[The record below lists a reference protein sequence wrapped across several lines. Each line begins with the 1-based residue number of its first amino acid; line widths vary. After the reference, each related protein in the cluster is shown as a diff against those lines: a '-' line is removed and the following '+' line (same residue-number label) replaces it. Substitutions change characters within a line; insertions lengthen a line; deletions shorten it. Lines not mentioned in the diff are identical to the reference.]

1 MLNYVLE
8 VNICWLG
15 FYLLYGLV
23 LSRET
28 FFEYNRWYLLAGLV
42 GGLVIPLVEYQ
53 IIVEQII
60 EIPSMSLDLEGL
72 SGMTATAVAADEPSV
87 REMLLK
93 GLFVVYLLGV
103 AILAVR
109 FMMGLLR
116 IGWLYWRGTKMERP
130 GYALVKTPSVH
141 PPFSFFHWLFQ
152 SQRIPLDEADE
163 EKIITHEIEHI
174 RQWHSLDVLLVE
186 LIGIVLWFSP
196 LVWLYRRSLRMI
208 HEYQA
213 DEAVLQT
220 TKRKSY
226 GHLLI
231 RQSMSGPPIAIANHF
246 IHSQLKKRLTMM
258 TRKKSTQRSLMKY
271 TFILPILAVLLMAFA
286 PTKVY
291 KMVPVE
297 VPTTVESNP
306 GPDLEKIKQDL
317 AGILAKRAYA
327 KTNIDGE
334 LAGSFAKTYDKYIR
348 AYPAYKKEITSVAV
362 KVAAKYDMDTTVE
375 NDEMVGGQFRK
386 PFKAKEHLIAI
397 ESVEDNGAN
406 PSIRIRDT
414 ENLDPIYI
422 IDGKPSTK
430 LEVETLNPEAI
441 ETINVLK
448 GSSAEKAYGAD
459 GANGVILI
467 QTKNGRAIQQS
478 EGKEEKEGIF
488 FKITDDKIETI
499 QNIDASEPV
508 QKVKETAFSTIEQD
522 VKEGQT
528 PARST
533 IKIRGN
539 VSKNDGKPLFV
550 VDDEIMER
558 NGEEP
563 LNELDPNDIQS
574 INVLKGEAATTKY
587 GVQGADGVVEV
598 FTKGYKKQTQA
609 DAMPRFA
616 GCEDLADA
624 GQKDG
629 CSKKLLMNY
638 IITNMQYPK
647 AAKEAGTQGKV
658 MVSFV
663 VKKSGK
669 VAEVQIA
676 GGADDAQLR
685 NEALRIVK
693 AMPDWVPG
701 TSKGKVVDVEMKLPI
716 NFALNTNNSPQKVVD
731 QMPLFPGIS
740 PTEGTAAERKQISD
754 RSMLEFIYSNL
765 KYPKAAKE
773 AGVQGTVLLS
783 FTVTKAGQME
793 DLRVEKTPSPEL
805 GKAAY
810 VALNKLEG
818 TWTPGKNNGKAVATE
833 LTIPIKFKMDP
844 KQQAETPSTEL
855 STPSAALKL
864 DNFQLNP
871 NPNEGEMLVNFQ
883 STASPVLIQV
893 FDVNGQEV
901 YKEYLPNFAGS
912 YRETIRLDKVAKGSH
927 VLSIIQDK
935 KRFTAKF
942 VTQ

>member
-258 TRKKSTQRSLMKY
+258 TKKKSTQRSLMKY
-271 TFILPILAVLLMAFA
+271 TFILPVLALMLMAFA

-291 KMVPVE
+291 KMVTVETPTE
-297 VPTTVESNP
+297 VPAVEENNP
-306 GPDLEKIKQDL
+306 GPDLDKIKKEL
-317 AGILAKRAYA
+317 SLILAKRAHS
-327 KTNIDGE
+327 KENIDGK
-334 LAGSFAKTYDKYIR
+334 LAGLFAKKYDSYVQ
-348 AYPAYKKEITSVAV
+348 AYPDHKKDITKVAV
-362 KVAAKYDMDTTVE
+362 LVADYYEMDTTVE
-375 NDEMVGGQFRK
+375 DDQMVRGQFRNAFTPK
-386 PFKAKEHLIAI
+386 KESLVI
-397 ESVEDNGAN
+397 EDTPGSGV
-406 PSIRIRDT
+406 RIRSTNGDQF
-414 ENLDPIYI
+414 DPLYI
-422 IDGKPSTK
+422 IDGKVATK
-430 LEVETLNPEAI
+430 AEMETLNPDGIERIDVLKGESATALYGESGENGVVKITLKKDGEAI
-441 ETINVLK
+441 EKIHDEKGNFFQLK
-448 GSSAEKAYGAD
+448 GEIEK
-459 GANGVILI
+459 V
-467 QTKNGRAIQQS
+467 
-478 EGKEEKEGIF
+478 
-488 FKITDDKIETI
+488 DK
-499 QNIDASEPV
+499 IDASETTI
-508 QKVKETAFSTIEQD
+508 QIIKEEPLSIED
-522 VKEGQT
+522 EMNK
-528 PARST
+528 PAQST
-533 IKIRGN
+533 IKIRGTA
-539 VSKNDGKPLFV
+539 SSTEKPLFV
-550 VDDEIMER
+550 VNDEILD
-558 NGEEP
+558 NS
-563 LNELDPNDIQS
+563 LNDPMTELNPDDIEF
-574 INVLKGEAATTKY
+574 INVLKGTAAHDKY
-587 GVQGADGVVEV
+587 GEKGANGVVEIY
-598 FTKGYKKQTQA
+598 TKGFEKKEET
-609 DAMPRFA
+609 DVMPRFGDCDEQPNA
-616 GCEDLADA
+616 GLRNA
-624 GQKDG
+624 
-629 CSKKLLMNY
+629 CSKKALLNY
-638 IITNMQYPK
+638 IISNMQYPK
-647 AAKEAGTQGKV
+647 SAKEAGIEGKV
-658 MVSFV
+658 IVSFM
-663 VKKSGK
+663 VKKNGMVAAPKVVGGSSNSALQKEAVRMVKSMPKWIPGK
-669 VAEVQIA
+669 K
-676 GGADDAQLR
+676 GG
-685 NEALRIVK
+685 K
-693 AMPDWVPG
+693 A
-701 TSKGKVVDVEMKLPI
+701 VDVEMKLP
-716 NFALNTNNSPQKVVD
+716 FTFDLGAAAAPMQVVD
-731 QMPLFPGIS
+731 QMPLFPGVN
-740 PTEGTAAERKQISD
+740 PTAGTAAERKAQSD
-754 RSMLEFIYSNL
+754 QRMLEYIYSNL
-765 KYPKAAKE
+765 KYPKEARE
-773 AGVQGTVLLS
+773 AGAEGTVHLS
-783 FTVTKAGQME
+783 FTVTEKGLME
-793 DLRVEKTPSPEL
+793 DLKIVKAPFAAL
-805 GKAAY
+805 GKSAY
-810 VALNKLEG
+810 IALNSLEG
-818 TWTPGKNNGKAVATE
+818 TWTPGMNKGKAVATE
-833 LTIPIKFKMDP
+833 LTIPIKFRFDKEP
-844 KQQAETPSTEL
+844 AAETPNTKLPS
-855 STPSAALKL
+855 SAAALELGNFKL
-864 DNFQLNP
+864 TP
-871 NPNEGEMLVNFQ
+871 NPNNGEMLVNFQ

-927 VLSIIQDK
+927 VLSIIQDN
-935 KRFTAKF
+935 KRFTRKF